1 MVSIRTFR
9 DSYLYTMKNGSKSSD
24 SIKNDRM
31 LIEYINGCER
41 IDKRSQAFAGIIE
54 DVKRQQNSSVLLN
67 ILLNP
72 NVEICTYKFPLPP
85 AFKVFDAK
93 DIKNNKKHTIF
104 VDMTELLKIAPGY
117 DYYTCKRIDIFVCYL
132 FSALSYLLYRND
144 TGMIMANSNIMISGA
159 ECYSNL
165 FTYIIDYLRILG
177 FSASKNKVKYLASL
191 FYLCTVCQCE
201 LGNHTKNIS
210 AKIAKITPTE
220 MNAYDLYIQ
229 DTDFT
234 NIATFI
240 DSITKQFNLKG
251 LTLEVFVRR
260 WIMSFGNGT
269 QYALELFPSFSTMI
283 TSAYTGAYIVNQK
296 QIEASCANS
305 MITFT
310 RALLAVSNNV
320 YGIAREA
327 FEPAKRKDAIKLGY
341 DMKKEKPRFK
351 KKDFTAMLK
360 KESVEDFCNYVVN
373 SLVEYYNIP
382 GNDLSRLSKAC
393 REVAE
398 MDLDVF
404 TESIINDDDL
414 GERHEDI
421 YKGFTGLFDQTD
433 SVKVLDKIRSCAG
446 QIQDKLDKDSE
457 FMPENHLKGCTEG
470 ILYLRSLE
478 KYIY

>member
-1 MVSIRTFR
+1 
-9 DSYLYTMKNGSKSSD
+9 
-24 SIKNDRM
+24 
-31 LIEYINGCER
+31 
-41 IDKRSQAFAGIIE
+41 
-54 DVKRQQNSSVLLN
+54 
-67 ILLNP
+67 
-72 NVEICTYKFPLPP
+72 
-85 AFKVFDAK
+85 
-93 DIKNNKKHTIF
+93 
-104 VDMTELLKIAPGY
+104 
-117 DYYTCKRIDIFVCYL
+117 
-132 FSALSYLLYRND
+132 
-144 TGMIMANSNIMISGA
+144 MIMTNSNLMIAGA

-191 FYLCTVCQCE
+191 FYLCTICS
-201 LGNHTKNIS
+201 NDMSTHTKNIS
-210 AKIAKITPTE
+210 AKIAKITPSE

-240 DSITKQFNLKG
+240 NTITEQFNLKG
-251 LTLEVFVRR
+251 LSLEVFVRR

-269 QYALELFPSFSTMI
+269 QYALELFPSFSTLI
-283 TSAYTGAYIVNQK
+283 TSAYVGAYIVNQK

-310 RALLAVSNNV
+310 RALLATSNNV
-320 YGIAREA
+320 YGVAREA

-341 DMKKEKPRFK
+341 DMKKEKPRYT

-360 KESVEDFCNYVVN
+360 KEDVEAFSNSVVE

-382 GNDLSRLSKAC
+382 GNGGNSALSNAC
-393 REVAE
+393 RLVAE
-398 MDLDVF
+398 MDLNAF

-446 QIQDKLDKDSE
+446 QIQDKVDKYADVME
-457 FMPENHLKGCTEG
+457 AGELKRCTEG

>member
-1 MVSIRTFR
+1 
-9 DSYLYTMKNGSKSSD
+9 
-24 SIKNDRM
+24 M

-54 DVKRQQNSSVLLN
+54 DVKRQQNSSILLN

-72 NVEICTYKFPLPP
+72 NVEVCTYKVPLPP

-93 DIKNNKKHTIF
+93 DIKNNKKHTVFI
-104 VDMTELLKIAPGY
+104 DLTELLKINPGY
-117 DYYTCKRIDIFVCYL
+117 DYYTCKRIDILVCYL
-132 FSALSYLLYRND
+132 FSALAYLLYREE
-144 TGMIMANSNIMISGA
+144 TGMIMTNSNLMIAGA

-191 FYLCTVCQCE
+191 FYLCTICS
-201 LGNHTKNIS
+201 NDMSTHTKNIS
-210 AKIAKITPTE
+210 AKIAKITPSE

-240 DSITKQFNLKG
+240 NTITEQFNLKG
-251 LTLEVFVRR
+251 LSLEVFVRR

-269 QYALELFPSFSTMI
+269 QYALELFPSFSTLI
-283 TSAYTGAYIVNQK
+283 TSAYVGAYIVNQK

-310 RALLAVSNNV
+310 RALLATSNNV
-320 YGIAREA
+320 YGVAREA

-341 DMKKEKPRFK
+341 DMKKEKPRYT

-360 KESVEDFCNYVVN
+360 KEDVEAFSNSVVE

-382 GNDLSRLSKAC
+382 GNGGNSALSNAC
-393 REVAE
+393 RLVAE
-398 MDLDVF
+398 MDLNAF

-446 QIQDKLDKDSE
+446 QIQDKVDKYADVME
-457 FMPENHLKGCTEG
+457 AGELKRCTEG